1 MEGGIAA
8 DTSIRLSPLDKTRID
23 LYIQLGKQTYN
34 EHYLHLWKD
43 GIPSEYFEA
52 YYTPE
57 KVQTEIGDTNLSH
70 FIIELEQRPIG
81 IVKLNAI
88 EKSELVTERP
98 SILLEK
104 IYLLNAYSGKGIG
117 RVVIRK
123 IEELLRNQGVKALWL
138 DTMKKGRTL
147 SFYKSQGYHILGE
160 KLLHYTQ
167 IKEEERPMC
176 VLSKSL

>member
-1 MEGGIAA
+1 MEGGINV
-8 DTSIRLSPLDKTRID
+8 DTSVCLIPMDKTRID

-34 EHYLHLWKD
+34 EHYLHLWKN
-43 GIPSEYFEA
+43 GIPSEYFET

-57 KVQTEIGDTNLSH
+57 KVKTEIGDPKLSH
-70 FIIELEQRPIG
+70 FIVEWEQKPIG
-81 IVKLNAI
+81 IVKLNAR
-88 EKSELVTERP
+88 EKAELIKDKPV
-98 SILLEK
+98 ILLEK

-123 IEELLRNQGVKALWL
+123 IEDLLRNQGVKILWL

-147 SFYKSQGYHILGE
+147 SFYQNQGYQILGE
-160 KLLHYTQ
+160 KLLHYTN

-176 VLSKSL
+176 ILSKPL